1 MPCVIMQ
8 GILDSI
14 KMNVDKCLDLSHQTL
29 PPATAA
35 YDNDADVEK
44 YDDDRNPDV
53 DDIAAS
59 PCLQRQ
65 TCSLP
70 TTVTD
75 LYATMA
81 PGTETPSP
89 RISLPQP
96 ELLLKHDFPK
106 RATFPCHLPSPRPLV
121 LPLPALSVA
130 LCTLHD
136 SSLLSTPCTAPAHT
150 TPCPLPPAQPVT
162 PSPRISLPEPE
173 PLLKHKFPA
182 AAPKETS
189 HQMPLRSISDYQLGD
204 REV

>member
-14 KMNVDKCLDLSHQTL
+14 KMNVDKCLDFSHQTL

-35 YDNDADVEK
+35 YDNGEELMCTSHFPHIGSQDSLDDATDADVEK

-65 TCSLP
+65 TCSSP

-75 LYATMA
+75 LHATMV
-81 PGTETPSP
+81 PRTETPSP

-96 ELLLKHDFPK
+96 ELLLKHDFPE
-106 RATFPCHLPSPRPLV
+106 RATSPCHLPSPRPLAV
-121 LPLPALSVA
+121 PLPALSAA
-130 LCTLHD
+130 LRTLHD
-136 SSLLSTPCTAPAHT
+136 PSPYLSLPSTPCTAPAHT
-150 TPCPLPPAQPVT
+150 TPLPPAQPV
-162 PSPRISLPEPE
+162 
-173 PLLKHKFPA
+173 
-182 AAPKETS
+182 
-189 HQMPLRSISDYQLGD
+189 DLGASG
-204 REV
+204 